1 VVAVPTYHGPA
12 TTPGSIAE
20 DEQKD
25 EGIEVHVANIAINGL
40 GRIGRAALK
49 ILLDTDGLE
58 VVAVNDLISTD
69 NLAYLL
75 RYDTVYGPYPKNID
89 PSEEAIV
96 IDGQSIRAFGE
107 TDPANLPWSELGVDL
122 VLECTGALRRQ
133 EDLERHIDAGARFVI
148 LSAPAKTESIATVVP
163 GVNGPKSAEPWI
175 ISCASCTT
183 NCIAP
188 LVEVMHRRIGIERA
202 IMTTVHAYTSS
213 QRMVDGPA
221 KSFTR
226 GRAGAANLVP
236 TSTGAAQATTKAVPE
251 LVGRFDGVAIRAPVA
266 IGSIADVV
274 FVAERPTT
282 REEVVDIFREEGSSD
297 RYRGVLGVSEDPLVS
312 SDIIGD
318 PRASVVDLQM
328 TRVVD
333 GTLVKVMSWYD
344 NEWGFT
350 HQMIRQ
356 AEQMLG
362 IRIST

>member
-1 VVAVPTYHGPA
+1 MVVR
-12 TTPGSIAE
+12 SLK
-20 DEQKD
+20 KD
-25 EGIEVHVANIAINGL
+25 ESIEVPVANVAINGL

-58 VVAVNDLISTD
+58 VVAVNDLIPTD

-75 RYDTVYGPYPKNID
+75 RYDTVYGRYPREVE
-89 PSEEAIV
+89 PGVEAIM
-96 IDGQSIRAFGE
+96 IDGRSIRVFGE
-107 TDPANLPWSELGVDL
+107 KDPAGLPWSELGVDL
-122 VLECTGALRRQ
+122 VLECTGAFRQ
-133 EDLERHIDAGARFVI
+133 EEDLEKHIEAGARFVI
-148 LSAPAKTESIATVVP
+148 LSAPAKTEAIATVVP
-163 GVNGPKSAEPWI
+163 GVNDSESAEPWI

-188 LVEVMHRRIGIERA
+188 LVEVMHRRIGVARA

-221 KSFTR
+221 TSFTR

-236 TSTGAAQATTKAVPE
+236 TSTGAALATTKAVPDLE
-251 LVGRFDGVAIRAPVA
+251 GRFDGVAIRVPVA
-266 IGSIADVV
+266 VGSIADVV
-274 FVAERPTT
+274 AVAARATS
-282 REEVVDIFREEGSSD
+282 REEVVDIFREEASSD
-297 RYRGVLGVSEDPLVS
+297 RYRGVLGVSEEPLVS

-350 HQMIRQ
+350 HQMVRQ
-356 AEQMLG
+356 AREMLG
-362 IRIST
+362 IRASA